1 MINKLIYLI
10 LTISLVSAQY
20 WKPYHKEESEKYQ
33 NINIDF
39 EAIDRQAQLQPI
51 ESINRDMLTHEII
64 GYLPYWEYANY
75 INLDYELLTQI
86 NYFSAELDPYGNI
99 INNHNWNNLYLVAYA
114 HDRNVKVKLCAT
126 LFGQNELTILLS
138 DSLNRQNAI
147 NNLLELV
154 INKNADGIDIDFELL
169 PTSQRDNLV
178 LFMQDLS
185 TAFHNEMDNPI
196 ITMATPAIDW
206 NNAWDYDSLAQISD
220 GLFIMGYNYFY
231 SGSSTAGPVSPL
243 GGYFYD
249 LEYTVNDY
257 IQKTDSQLDKII
269 LGLPYYGYD
278 WPVIDNSLNSFTTG
292 SGLARTYSSA
302 EPMAQNLGY
311 IWNNESST
319 AWFPYQDALEWRQ
332 CWYDDSLSLS
342 HKYQFAIDNQLA
354 GVGIWALG
362 YDNGY
367 DDLWGALYDN
377 FIYSLEGDINI
388 DGIIN
393 VIDIILIVNMIL
405 GTEEPLDSADL
416 NNDGEVN
423 ILDII
428 EIIFI
433 ILN

>member
-1 MINKLIYLI
+1 MNLSDL
-10 LTISLVSAQY
+10 LNETTVCCPLVS
-20 WKPYHKEESEKYQ
+20 
-33 NINIDF
+33 NTRNG
-39 EAIDRQAQLQPI
+39 AIQ
-51 ESINRDMLTHEII
+51 
-64 GYLPYWEYANY
+64 
-75 INLDYELLTQI
+75 ELL
-86 NYFSAELDPYGNI
+86 
-99 INNHNWNNLYLVAYA
+99 NH
-114 HDRNVKVKLCAT
+114 
-126 LFGQNELTILLS
+126 
-138 DSLNRQNAI
+138 
-147 NNLLELV
+147 
-154 INKNADGIDIDFELL
+154 
-169 PTSQRDNLV
+169 
-178 LFMQDLS
+178 
-185 TAFHNEMDNPI
+185 
-196 ITMATPAIDW
+196 
-206 NNAWDYDSLAQISD
+206 
-220 GLFIMGYNYFY
+220 
-231 SGSSTAGPVSPL
+231 
-243 GGYFYD
+243 
-249 LEYTVNDY
+249 
-257 IQKTDSQLDKII
+257 
-269 LGLPYYGYD
+269 
-278 WPVIDNSLNSFTTG
+278 
-292 SGLARTYSSA
+292 
-302 EPMAQNLGY
+302 AQNLGY